1 MNWQTTLLPVR
12 WMNNAGYGETS
23 ALLEALQWLVA
34 AKQAGVN
41 VRVVND
47 SDTFFG
53 TAYSQALSNEIDVS
67 GANNILFVTSA
78 GNTGMATLDSEQA
91 SIYATYLPA

>member
-1 MNWQTTLLPVR
+1 ME
-12 WMNNAGYGETS
+12 NATPAGETS
-23 ALLEALQWLVA
+23 ALIEALQWLVA

-47 SDTFFG
+47 SDTFSG
-53 TAYSQALSNEIDVS
+53 TAYSQALSNEIDTL

-78 GNTGMATLDSEQA
+78 GNTGQQQRRSRRCSATRAAMTGPPRSA
-91 SIYATYLPA
+91 

>member
-1 MNWQTTLLPVR
+1 MGAVGNNGIGVAGMNWQTTILPVK
-12 WMNNAGYGETS
+12 WMTNASSGATS
-23 ALLEALQWLVA
+23 RLIEALQWLVS

-47 SDTFFG
+47 SDSFFG
-53 TAYSQALSNEIDVS
+53 TAKSEALEKAIDTL

-78 GNTGMATLDSEQA
+78 GNTG
-91 SIYATYLPA
+91 